1 MFTINDICD
10 IAIQIE
16 RNGETVYRQAAENI
30 TDTKTADLLKELA
43 DDEVRHAKWF
53 ENLHLERSE
62 PFGNVQLENAGREL
76 LQGMMENQTFSL
88 DAAGLVNA
96 QTIEGILAQ
105 SISFETDTILF
116 YEMLGGFIE
125 EKNVLRQLENIIREE
140 RSHVEKLKGL
150 LPQGA

>member
-1 MFTINDICD
+1 MFTMKDICD

-16 RNGETVYRQAAENI
+16 RNGETIYRQSAEKI
-30 TDTKTADLLKELA
+30 SDIATVDLFKELA

-76 LQGMMENQTFSL
+76 LQGMMEDQTFSL
-88 DAAGLVNA
+88 DGAGLVQA
-96 QTIEGILAQ
+96 QSIEKILVQ
-105 SISFETDTILF
+105 SISFEKDTMLF

-125 EKNVLRQLENIIREE
+125 DEHVLRQLENIIREE